1 MYKIKLTKKQIDT
14 IYSISD
20 KESTQTTLMS
30 ILSYLIKYTD
40 ETTNTLTKSFSKLYK
55 MYLRYH
61 NKITRSYFYTLIRK
75 LKENNLLSFAAVED
89 EKEDKKEDKE
99 KVSESVENTD
109 LEGNSEKPNNLINK
123 PILYTYTSNTTS
135 VVKVAA
141 IDLVEDLFKSLKVK
155 SKEIKNM
162 VRSKIQN
169 IQLDQAGAI
178 AYLMKVITEKTEQY
192 NIMRNNYA
200 AKVAESK
207 RTYNY
212 FNSPKKLRF
221 DNFDHREIYDDDAAM
236 ESLEKRLLG
245 WDK

>member
-1 MYKIKLTKKQIDT
+1 MYKIKLTKEQINS
-14 IYSISD
+14 IYSNTD
-20 KESTQTTLMS
+20 KESTQSTLMS

-61 NKITRSYFYTLIRK
+61 NKITRSYFYTLIGK

-169 IQLDQAGAI
+169 IQ
-178 AYLMKVITEKTEQY
+178 
-192 NIMRNNYA
+192 
-200 AKVAESK
+200 
-207 RTYNY
+207 
-212 FNSPKKLRF
+212 
-221 DNFDHREIYDDDAAM
+221 
-236 ESLEKRLLG
+236 
-245 WDK
+245 